1 MAFTGLIIMDGYGV
15 NKFAPFNAISP
26 ETAPNVIKLFSD
38 NPATLLNASGLA
50 VGLPDGQMGNSEVG
64 HLNIGAG
71 RIIYQELTRITKSIQ
86 DGDFFSNPALLKAM
100 NSAKASGKKLHV
112 MGLVSDGGVHSHNT
126 HLYALVKMAKQ
137 LGLDNIYIHC
147 FMDGRDVPPESG
159 KGFIEQ
165 LQAELDKQG
174 FGRIATIS
182 GRFYAMDRD
191 NIWDRV
197 EKAYKAIVD
206 GEGVKASDPVEAMAD
221 SYAAGVTDEFVLPTV
236 ICDGGRPVAEVE
248 EGDSII
254 FFNFRPD
261 RARQIT
267 RSFIY
272 PDFDKFERA
281 KGFLK
286 PCYVSFTQYDVT
298 FNGSLDVA
306 YRPESYTNTLG
317 EYLSKCGIK
326 QFRIAETQKYAHVTF
341 FFNGGVEAPNEGE
354 ERILID
360 SPKIA
365 TFDLKPEMSA
375 YEVTERAV
383 EEIKSGKYDVMI
395 LNFANGDMVG
405 HTGVMD
411 AAVKAVKVIDECV
424 QKVVD
429 AILSVGGK
437 ALITADHGNCDYMYE
452 PDGTPFTA
460 HTTNP
465 VPLIAVGDDSIC
477 FLENNGKLCD
487 IAPTMLD
494 MMGLP
499 KPAEMTGHTL
509 IRRKFAK

>member
-1 MAFTGLIIMDGYGV
+1 MSFTGLIIMDGYGV
-15 NKFAPFNAISP
+15 NHFAPFNAVSP
-26 ETAPNVIKLFSD
+26 ETAPNVLKLFAD
-38 NPATLLNASGLA
+38 NPATVLDASGLA

-86 DGDFFSNPALLKAM
+86 DGDFFTNPALVKAM
-100 NSAKASGKKLHV
+100 ESAKANGKKLHV

-137 LGLDNIYIHC
+137 MGLDNVYIHC

-159 KGFIEQ
+159 KGYIEELQQQ
-165 LQAELDKQG
+165 LDRMA

-182 GRFYAMDRD
+182 GRLYAMDRD

-197 EKAYKAIVD
+197 EKAYAALAD
-206 GEGVKASDPVEAMAD
+206 GEGVLETDPVQAMQN
-221 SYAAGVTDEFVLPTV
+221 SYDKGVTDEFVIPTV
-236 ICDGGRPVAEVE
+236 ITEGGKPVATVD

-272 PDFDKFERA
+272 PDFDKFARK
-281 KGFLK
+281 KGFLN

-298 FNGSLDVA
+298 FNDRLDVA
-306 YRPESYTNTLG
+306 FKPETYTNTLG
-317 EYLSKCGIK
+317 EYLSKKGIK

-341 FFNGGVEAPNEGE
+341 FFNGGVEAPNPGE
-354 ERILID
+354 DRILID

-365 TFDLKPEMSA
+365 TFDMKPEMSA
-375 YEVTERAV
+375 YEVAERACK
-383 EEIKSGKYDVMI
+383 EIKSGKYDVMI

-405 HTGVMD
+405 HTGVLE
-411 AAVKAVKVIDECV
+411 AARKAVKVVDECV
-424 QKVVD
+424 QQVVD

-460 HTTNP
+460 HTTNR

-487 IAPTMLD
+487 IAPTLLD
-494 MMGLP
+494 MMGLE
-499 KPAEMTGHTL
+499 KPAEMTGKSL
-509 IRRKFAK
+509 IRHKVK